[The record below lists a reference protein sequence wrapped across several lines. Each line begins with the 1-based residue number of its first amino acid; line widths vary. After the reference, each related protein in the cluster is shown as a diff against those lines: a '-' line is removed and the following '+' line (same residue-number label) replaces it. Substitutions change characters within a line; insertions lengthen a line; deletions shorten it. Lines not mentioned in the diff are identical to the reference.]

1 MPFTKVKLPMR
12 LLDLETAIEL
22 GESLGEV
29 SETENPKELVGNDF
43 VCVKVEVDIS
53 KPYVE
58 VVKLI

>member
-1 MPFTKVKLPMR
+1 MR